1 MLDNCISMWV
11 YLCWSEGWW
20 WWWLCWLRW
29 ARPCECCT
37 YVRCCGVGCLSVVSM
52 TVWCCHCGTSQCQRL
67 DLVTSL
73 TLFRPSA
80 SPEVAT
86 NDIFHHIAYC
96 VDISHIS
103 KYFRWNIV
111 IWLANTWHKHRY
123 FRLKK
128 CKFIKGSSSS
138 HGVSVLTCGGS
149 LWPNLIDETI
159 EMSECDVLKYFYGV
173 IWP

>member
-1 MLDNCISMWV
+1 MLW
-11 YLCWSEGWW
+11 CWQ
-20 WWWLCWLRW
+20 
-29 ARPCECCT
+29 P
-37 YVRCCGVGCLSVVSM
+37 VCGVHDCVMLSLWDQSVPASRPGHISRH
-52 TVWCCHCGTSQCQRL
+52 TE
-67 DLVTSL
+67 L

-86 NDIFHHIAYC
+86 NNIFHHIAYC

-138 HGVSVLTCGGS
+138 HVVSVLTCGGS

>member
-1 MLDNCISMWV
+1 MIINWISLLNNYTLDYHPNYEFLNITKEYQHNWPHNFIIC
-11 YLCWSEGWW
+11 
-20 WWWLCWLRW
+20 
-29 ARPCECCT
+29 P
-37 YVRCCGVGCLSVVSM
+37 
-52 TVWCCHCGTSQCQRL
+52 
-67 DLVTSL
+67 L
-73 TLFRPSA
+73 TLRSK
-80 SPEVAT
+80 S

-111 IWLANTWHKHRY
+111 IWLANTWHKYRY